1 MEIVDKDFRNGFIC
15 AFQYAVKA
23 VSYFLH
29 VSFLETCKS
38 YDLCPSGLNIR
49 KKPFIEF
56 ESDDLKVFWQEALAK
71 TERDL
76 LEALCVGICERMFT
90 LESKFWKELQDLEEK
105 HGREEFKE
113 WLVKLMV
120 HLEKK
125 VKKVSKTKQR
135 KLGELANDVTLKE
148 HVSERFKEHLSL
160 FTFYNEF
167 VKFCEE
173 FCPDVNLANLVT
185 LGPVCNVTND
195 ISKSFEESHD
205 DTFKYSPN
213 ENEPNTKEVT
223 NVGTLLDGR
232 YQGKFVS
239 PNVVNLSSRILN
251 KAEVSLLSKG
261 LQFVPTPKNINLSKI
276 KEELEIFGRKLR
288 LEWYFRNDERDLIT
302 NPFKKKSKFNPKNK
316 DAAIELYLSRLEEE
330 ILALQKNF
338 NSKYSNLTKEERNAI
353 YSLRDDNTIIIKEA
367 DKGSGIVVWDRK
379 DYLAEAKK
387 QLDDKEVYQEV
398 RGDIESP
405 LIKIIKR
412 VLGNI
417 RNRRD
422 IGDETLD
429 YFLVNNPKLGRF
441 YLLPKIHKRLH
452 NVPGR
457 PVISNSG
464 FHTENISAF
473 VEHHLK
479 PLAQKVKSY
488 VKDTN
493 GFLRKIANLPPLPED
508 LIFCTI
514 DVVGLYPNI
523 PHDEGLKAVRNA
535 LDSREDKTISTESLL
550 ELAECVLKNNIFEH
564 NTKFFKQVPGTAIGT
579 KMAPPYA
586 IIYMDELERG
596 FLENYHLQP
605 LVWWRYIDDI
615 FMLWQHGEK
624 ELKKFLDILNCYHP
638 SIKFVWDY
646 SREKINFLDVNV
658 IRKDNQLITDLYI
671 KPTGTHQ
678 YLHASSCHVYHC
690 KKSIS

>member
-1 MEIVDKDFRNGFIC
+1 MYIYI
-15 AFQYAVKA
+15 
-23 VSYFLH
+23 
-29 VSFLETCKS
+29 
-38 YDLCPSGLNIR
+38 
-49 KKPFIEF
+49 
-56 ESDDLKVFWQEALAK
+56 
-71 TERDL
+71 
-76 LEALCVGICERMFT
+76 
-90 LESKFWKELQDLEEK
+90 
-105 HGREEFKE
+105 
-113 WLVKLMV
+113 
-120 HLEKK
+120 
-125 VKKVSKTKQR
+125 
-135 KLGELANDVTLKE
+135 
-148 HVSERFKEHLSL
+148 
-160 FTFYNEF
+160 
-167 VKFCEE
+167 
-173 FCPDVNLANLVT
+173 
-185 LGPVCNVTND
+185 
-195 ISKSFEESHD
+195 
-205 DTFKYSPN
+205 
-213 ENEPNTKEVT
+213 PNTKEVT
-223 NVGTLLDGR
+223 NAATLLDGR

-239 PNVVNLSSRILN
+239 PNVVSLSSRILN

-261 LQFVPTPKNINLSKI
+261 VQFVPTPKNINLSKI

-367 DKGSGIVVWDRK
+367 DKVSGIVVWDWK

-422 IGDETLD
+422 ISDETLD

-464 FHTENISAF
+464 FYTENISAF

-479 PLAQKVKSY
+479 PSAQKVKSY

-493 GFLRKIANLPPLPED
+493 DFLRKIENLPPLPED

-564 NTKFFKQVPGTAIGT
+564 NTKFFKQVRGTAIGT

-638 SIKFVWDY
+638 SIKFTTL
-646 SREKINFLDVNV
+646 EK
-658 IRKDNQLITDLYI
+658 K
-671 KPTGTHQ
+671 
-678 YLHASSCHVYHC
+678 
-690 KKSIS
+690 

>member
-56 ESDDLKVFWQEALAK
+56 ESDDLKVFWQETLAK

-90 LESKFWKELQDLEEK
+90 LESKFWNELRDLEEK

-125 VKKVSKTKQR
+125 VKKVGKTKQR
-135 KLGELANDVTLKE
+135 KLGKLANDVTLKE
-148 HVSERFKEHLSL
+148 HVSERLKEHLSL

-173 FCPDVNLANLVT
+173 FCPDVVNLANLVT
-185 LGPVCNVTND
+185 LGPVCNITND
-195 ISKSFEESHD
+195 ISKPFEESHD
-205 DTFKYSPN
+205 DTFKDSPN

-223 NVGTLLDGR
+223 NAATLLDGR

-239 PNVVNLSSRILN
+239 PNVANLSSRILN

-276 KEELEIFGRKLR
+276 KEEFEIFGRKLR

-302 NPFKKKSKFNPKNK
+302 NPFKKKSKFNPKN
-316 DAAIELYLSRLEEE
+316 S
-330 ILALQKNF
+330 

-367 DKGSGIVVWDRK
+367 DKGSGIVVWYRK

-422 IGDETLD
+422 ISDETT
-429 YFLVNNPKLGRF
+429 F
-441 YLLPKIHKRLH
+441 
-452 NVPGR
+452 
-457 PVISNSG
+457 
-464 FHTENISAF
+464 
-473 VEHHLK
+473 
-479 PLAQKVKSY
+479 
-488 VKDTN
+488 
-493 GFLRKIANLPPLPED
+493 
-508 LIFCTI
+508 
-514 DVVGLYPNI
+514 
-523 PHDEGLKAVRNA
+523 
-535 LDSREDKTISTESLL
+535 
-550 ELAECVLKNNIFEH
+550 
-564 NTKFFKQVPGTAIGT
+564 
-579 KMAPPYA
+579 
-586 IIYMDELERG
+586 
-596 FLENYHLQP
+596 
-605 LVWWRYIDDI
+605 
-615 FMLWQHGEK
+615 
-624 ELKKFLDILNCYHP
+624 
-638 SIKFVWDY
+638 
-646 SREKINFLDVNV
+646 
-658 IRKDNQLITDLYI
+658 
-671 KPTGTHQ
+671 
-678 YLHASSCHVYHC
+678 
-690 KKSIS
+690 

>member
-1 MEIVDKDFRNGFIC
+1 
-15 AFQYAVKA
+15 
-23 VSYFLH
+23 
-29 VSFLETCKS
+29 
-38 YDLCPSGLNIR
+38 
-49 KKPFIEF
+49 
-56 ESDDLKVFWQEALAK
+56 
-71 TERDL
+71 
-76 LEALCVGICERMFT
+76 
-90 LESKFWKELQDLEEK
+90 
-105 HGREEFKE
+105 
-113 WLVKLMV
+113 MV

-135 KLGELANDVTLKE
+135 KLGKLVNDVTLKE

-173 FCPDVNLANLVT
+173 FCPDVVNLANLVT

-205 DTFKYSPN
+205 DTFKDSPN

-223 NVGTLLDGR
+223 NAATLLDGR

-239 PNVVNLSSRILN
+239 PNVVNLSSHILN

-288 LEWYFRNDERDLIT
+288 LL
-302 NPFKKKSKFNPKNK
+302 
-316 DAAIELYLSRLEEE
+316 E

-353 YSLRDDNTIIIKEA
+353 YSLRDGNTIIIKEA
-367 DKGSGIVVWDRK
+367 DKGSGIVVWDWK

-422 IGDETLD
+422 ISDETLD

-464 FHTENISAF
+464 FYTENISAF

-488 VKDTN
+488 VKDTSD
-493 GFLRKIANLPPLPED
+493 FLRKIANLPPLPED

-523 PHDEGLKAVRNA
+523 PHDEGYQR
-535 LDSREDKTISTESLL
+535 R
-550 ELAECVLKNNIFEH
+550 
-564 NTKFFKQVPGTAIGT
+564 
-579 KMAPPYA
+579 
-586 IIYMDELERG
+586 
-596 FLENYHLQP
+596 
-605 LVWWRYIDDI
+605 
-615 FMLWQHGEK
+615 
-624 ELKKFLDILNCYHP
+624 
-638 SIKFVWDY
+638 
-646 SREKINFLDVNV
+646 
-658 IRKDNQLITDLYI
+658 
-671 KPTGTHQ
+671 
-678 YLHASSCHVYHC
+678 
-690 KKSIS
+690 

>member
-1 MEIVDKDFRNGFIC
+1 
-15 AFQYAVKA
+15 
-23 VSYFLH
+23 
-29 VSFLETCKS
+29 
-38 YDLCPSGLNIR
+38 
-49 KKPFIEF
+49 
-56 ESDDLKVFWQEALAK
+56 
-71 TERDL
+71 
-76 LEALCVGICERMFT
+76 
-90 LESKFWKELQDLEEK
+90 
-105 HGREEFKE
+105 
-113 WLVKLMV
+113 MV

-125 VKKVSKTKQR
+125 VKKVSKTKHR
-135 KLGELANDVTLKE
+135 KLGKLANDVTLKE

-173 FCPDVNLANLVT
+173 FCPDVVNLANLVT

-205 DTFKYSPN
+205 DTFKDSPN

-223 NVGTLLDGR
+223 NAATLLDGR

-288 LEWYFRNDERDLIT
+288 LL
-302 NPFKKKSKFNPKNK
+302 
-316 DAAIELYLSRLEEE
+316 E

-367 DKGSGIVVWDRK
+367 DKGSGIVVWDWK

-422 IGDETLD
+422 VSDETLD

-464 FHTENISAF
+464 FYTENISAF

-493 GFLRKIANLPPLPED
+493 DFLRKIANLPPLPED

-514 DVVGLYPNI
+514 DVVGLYPYI
-523 PHDEGLKAVRNA
+523 PHEEGLKAVRNA
-535 LDSREDKTISTESLL
+535 LDTREDKTISTESLL

-564 NTKFFKQVPGTAIGT
+564 NTKFFKQVRGTAIGT

-624 ELKKFLDILNCYHP
+624 EL
-638 SIKFVWDY
+638 
-646 SREKINFLDVNV
+646 
-658 IRKDNQLITDLYI
+658 
-671 KPTGTHQ
+671 
-678 YLHASSCHVYHC
+678 
-690 KKSIS
+690 

>member
-1 MEIVDKDFRNGFIC
+1 
-15 AFQYAVKA
+15 
-23 VSYFLH
+23 
-29 VSFLETCKS
+29 
-38 YDLCPSGLNIR
+38 
-49 KKPFIEF
+49 
-56 ESDDLKVFWQEALAK
+56 
-71 TERDL
+71 
-76 LEALCVGICERMFT
+76 MFT
-90 LESKFWKELQDLEEK
+90 LESKFWNELRDLEEK

-125 VKKVSKTKQR
+125 VKKISKTKQR
-135 KLGELANDVTLKE
+135 KLGKLANDVTLKE

-173 FCPDVNLANLVT
+173 FCPDVVNLANLMT

-205 DTFKYSPN
+205 DTYSKTAPMKMN
-213 ENEPNTKEVT
+213 LILRR
-223 NVGTLLDGR
+223 LLT
-232 YQGKFVS
+232 FVS

-261 LQFVPTPKNINLSKI
+261 LQFVLTPKNINLSKI

-422 IGDETLD
+422 ISDETLD

-464 FHTENISAF
+464 FYTENISAF

-479 PLAQKVKSY
+479 PLAQKVKSF

-493 GFLRKIANLPPLPED
+493 DFLRKIANLPPLPED

-550 ELAECVLKNNIFEH
+550 ELAECVFKNNIFEH
-564 NTKFFKQVPGTAIGT
+564 NIKFFKQVRGTAIGT

-596 FLENYHLQP
+596 FLEN
-605 LVWWRYIDDI
+605 
-615 FMLWQHGEK
+615 
-624 ELKKFLDILNCYHP
+624 
-638 SIKFVWDY
+638 
-646 SREKINFLDVNV
+646 
-658 IRKDNQLITDLYI
+658 
-671 KPTGTHQ
+671 
-678 YLHASSCHVYHC
+678 
-690 KKSIS
+690 

>member
-1 MEIVDKDFRNGFIC
+1 M
-15 AFQYAVKA
+15 
-23 VSYFLH
+23 
-29 VSFLETCKS
+29 
-38 YDLCPSGLNIR
+38 
-49 KKPFIEF
+49 
-56 ESDDLKVFWQEALAK
+56 
-71 TERDL
+71 
-76 LEALCVGICERMFT
+76 
-90 LESKFWKELQDLEEK
+90 
-105 HGREEFKE
+105 
-113 WLVKLMV
+113 
-120 HLEKK
+120 
-125 VKKVSKTKQR
+125 
-135 KLGELANDVTLKE
+135 
-148 HVSERFKEHLSL
+148 
-160 FTFYNEF
+160 
-167 VKFCEE
+167 
-173 FCPDVNLANLVT
+173 
-185 LGPVCNVTND
+185 
-195 ISKSFEESHD
+195 
-205 DTFKYSPN
+205 
-213 ENEPNTKEVT
+213 
-223 NVGTLLDGR
+223 
-232 YQGKFVS
+232 
-239 PNVVNLSSRILN
+239 
-251 KAEVSLLSKG
+251 
-261 LQFVPTPKNINLSKI
+261 
-276 KEELEIFGRKLR
+276 EIFGRKLR

-302 NPFKKKSKFNPKNK
+302 NPFKKKSKFSPKNK

-367 DKGSGIVVWDRK
+367 DKESDIVVWDRK

-422 IGDETLD
+422 ISDETLD

-457 PVISNSG
+457 PAISNSG
-464 FHTENISAF
+464 FYTENISAF

-493 GFLRKIANLPPLPED
+493 DFLRKIANLPPLPED
-508 LIFCTI
+508 LIFCTV

-564 NTKFFKQVPGTAIGT
+564 NTKFFKQVRGTAIGT

-615 FMLWQHGEK
+615 FMLCQHGEK

-638 SIKFVWDY
+638 SIKFTWDY
-646 SREKINFLDVNV
+646 SREKINFFDVNV

-671 KPTGTHQ
+671 KPTDTHQ

-690 KKSIS
+690 KK

>member
-1 MEIVDKDFRNGFIC
+1 M
-15 AFQYAVKA
+15 
-23 VSYFLH
+23 
-29 VSFLETCKS
+29 
-38 YDLCPSGLNIR
+38 
-49 KKPFIEF
+49 
-56 ESDDLKVFWQEALAK
+56 
-71 TERDL
+71 
-76 LEALCVGICERMFT
+76 
-90 LESKFWKELQDLEEK
+90 
-105 HGREEFKE
+105 
-113 WLVKLMV
+113 
-120 HLEKK
+120 
-125 VKKVSKTKQR
+125 
-135 KLGELANDVTLKE
+135 
-148 HVSERFKEHLSL
+148 
-160 FTFYNEF
+160 
-167 VKFCEE
+167 
-173 FCPDVNLANLVT
+173 
-185 LGPVCNVTND
+185 
-195 ISKSFEESHD
+195 
-205 DTFKYSPN
+205 
-213 ENEPNTKEVT
+213 
-223 NVGTLLDGR
+223 
-232 YQGKFVS
+232 
-239 PNVVNLSSRILN
+239 
-251 KAEVSLLSKG
+251 
-261 LQFVPTPKNINLSKI
+261 
-276 KEELEIFGRKLR
+276 
-288 LEWYFRNDERDLIT
+288 
-302 NPFKKKSKFNPKNK
+302 
-316 DAAIELYLSRLEEE
+316 
-330 ILALQKNF
+330 
-338 NSKYSNLTKEERNAI
+338 
-353 YSLRDDNTIIIKEA
+353 
-367 DKGSGIVVWDRK
+367 
-379 DYLAEAKK
+379 AEAKK

-422 IGDETLD
+422 ISDETLD

-464 FHTENISAF
+464 FYTENISAF

-493 GFLRKIANLPPLPED
+493 DFLRKIANLPPLPED

-564 NTKFFKQVPGTAIGT
+564 NTKFFKQVRGTAIGT

-624 ELKKFLDILNCYHP
+624 EL
-638 SIKFVWDY
+638 
-646 SREKINFLDVNV
+646 
-658 IRKDNQLITDLYI
+658 
-671 KPTGTHQ
+671 
-678 YLHASSCHVYHC
+678 
-690 KKSIS
+690 